1 MEKQGGS
8 GKMSSDTVIVQF
20 SVSRF
25 LPCVSERLAR
35 SVNHSP
41 IKITW
46 RETMVRG
53 DFCPN
58 SLLLSP
64 ANKGRRIEQH
74 NM

>member
-1 MEKQGGS
+1 
-8 GKMSSDTVIVQF
+8 MSRDTVIVQF

-25 LPCVSERLAR
+25 LPCVSERLAVLR
-35 SVNHSP
+35 SANHSP
-41 IKITW
+41 IKTTW
-46 RETMVRG
+46 RETMVHG

-64 ANKGRRIEQH
+64 ANKRRRIEQH